1 MPHKNDSFQEFV
13 MSDVLGG
20 IPGVT
25 SRAMFGG
32 WGIYKNGT
40 IFAIIA
46 DGELY
51 FKVDET
57 TRGEYETQGS
67 HPFVYSM
74 KEKKEVTMSYWTLPE
89 AIMENPEEVSE
100 WVDKAVEVSK
110 KGKTKKKSQ

>member
-1 MPHKNDSFQEFV
+1 

-25 SRAMFGG
+25 SLSMFGG
-32 WGIYKNGT
+32 WGIYKNGA

-51 FKVDET
+51 FKVDEK
-57 TRGEYETQGS
+57 TRGEYETRGS

-89 AIMENPEEVSE
+89 AIMENPEEVVE
-100 WVDKAVEVSK
+100 WVDAAVRVSK
-110 KGKTKKKSQ
+110 SVKAKKKR